1 MVLRESIPIPIYS
14 FSQNDTALDN
24 LAILKTEMLLDFTNI
39 NYLLNGSP
47 IQQQGWKIL
56 SDTNALAKLKAFDA
70 ILAGTLP
77 LDLYLPDSDLDI
89 ICYAEDLTH
98 FEKYITQAFGM
109 YSDYECTIKNIRQ
122 TPSVIGRFRYNDFL
136 FEIFAQPVPI
146 QNQYAYRH
154 LRVEYFLLKQYGESL
169 HKQVLAL
176 KQAGLKTE
184 PAFAKALKLTGD
196 PYEALLVFEAQISS
210 V

>member
-1 MVLRESIPIPIYS
+1 
-14 FSQNDTALDN
+14 
-24 LAILKTEMLLDFTNI
+24 MLPDFPNI
-39 NYLLNGSP
+39 DYLLNGSP

-56 SDTNALAKLKAFDA
+56 SDTNALSKLHAFDA

-89 ICYAEDLTH
+89 ICYAEDVTH

-109 YSDYECTIKNIRQ
+109 YSGYECTIRNIRE
-122 TPSVIGRFRYNDFL
+122 TPSVIGRFRHSDFL
-136 FEIFAQPVPI
+136 FEIFAQPVPV

-169 HKQVLAL
+169 RRHVMQL

-184 PAFAKALKLTGD
+184 PAFAKALNLAGD
-196 PYEALLVFEAQISS
+196 PYETLLTFEEKIPAS
-210 V
+210 

>member
-1 MVLRESIPIPIYS
+1 
-14 FSQNDTALDN
+14 
-24 LAILKTEMLLDFTNI
+24 MLPDFTNI
-39 NYLLNGSP
+39 DYLLNGSLV
-47 IQQQGWKIL
+47 QQQGWNIL
-56 SDTNALAKLKAFDA
+56 SDTNALMQLQSFDA

-109 YSDYECTIKNIRQ
+109 YSDYECTIKTIRQ
-122 TPSVIGRFRYNDFL
+122 TPSVIGRFRHKNFL
-136 FEIFAQPVPI
+136 FEVFAQPVPV

-154 LRVEYFLLKQYGESL
+154 LRVEYFLLEQHGEPL
-169 HKQVLAL
+169 RRRVLQL

-184 PAFAKALKLTGD
+184 PAFAKALNLAGD
-196 PYEALLVFEAQISS
+196 PYDALLAFEEKIPNI
-210 V
+210 